1 MERRTRSGEAAHR
14 RGFTLIELM
23 IAMAVVSILVS
34 VAVPIFSK
42 ALTRSRE
49 TVLKQNLFSLRTV
62 IDEYTYD
69 KGKAPQTLED
79 LVTAGYLR
87 KIPIDPMTGSDR
99 TWKIIME
106 DATNAVNQSEPGI
119 FDVRSGSD
127 KVSLEGTP
135 YAEW

>member
-1 MERRTRSGEAAHR
+1 MERRIRNGN
-14 RGFTLIELM
+14 GFTLIELM

-34 VAVPIFSK
+34 VAVPMFNK
-42 ALTRSRE
+42 ALIRGKE
-49 TVLKQNLFSLRTV
+49 TILRQNLFSMRTV

-87 KIPIDPMTGSDR
+87 KVPIDPITNSDR

-106 DATNAVNQSEPGI
+106 DAGNAVNQSEPGI
-119 FDVRSGSD
+119 FDVRSGAD

-135 YAEW
+135 YSEW